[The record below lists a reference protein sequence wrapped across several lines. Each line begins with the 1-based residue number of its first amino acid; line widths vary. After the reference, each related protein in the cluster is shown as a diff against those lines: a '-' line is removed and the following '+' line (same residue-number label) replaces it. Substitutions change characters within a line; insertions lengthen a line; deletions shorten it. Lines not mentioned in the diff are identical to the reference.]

1 MEEDIENKIM
11 YYKPVDWNV
20 NIIDKNL
27 KMKSSRSANPDFYYD
42 RFLRNHLLQ
51 YSGSQL
57 ISIDPDICSITT
69 SPPDIIEIA
78 EKRKNSLNSPNS
90 SGLEFSVPTSDVPY
104 LNIKTTYNLV
114 TKTGDKVYDYLEKNY
129 DKDECMERILI
140 PFLKKE
146 KKIDT
151 YDQEFLCTLIEWWR
165 KNILDTNITNTTCR
179 ILHSKAKEPS
189 SFLYTFS
196 NLSGAEELSLE
207 ETLYLANLTLSLAN
221 PFVTFINKG
230 LPIYNSD
237 DKDLGIVIQTAPLKR
252 EANLTLEIKNHL
264 YSKEN
269 FSSIKTYISY
279 LKKLQLPT
287 MNYIKNILLARS
299 NREITNEE
307 INELL
312 DSYISLSKVLC
323 KRVEI
328 EKAKHISIEELKMY
342 MEILYEK
349 IYREKL
355 YSNEE
360 LTDYSDV
367 LGSYQDIS
375 YKTFKEMYKNTST
388 IKKEKRKVKKN

>member
-1 MEEDIENKIM
+1 MEEDILKNIKDYIVKYPEDKDAENEIM

-27 KMKSSRSANPDFYYD
+27 KMKSSRNEIPDFYYD
-42 RFLRNHLLQ
+42 RFLRNHLLRH
-51 YSGSQL
+51 SGSQL

-69 SPPDIIEIA
+69 SPSDIIEIA
-78 EKRKNSLNSPNS
+78 EKRKNSLNSPNL
-90 SGLEFSVPTSDVPY
+90 SGLEFSITTSDVPY
-104 LNIKTTYNLV
+104 LNITSTNNLV
-114 TKTGDKVYDYLEKNY
+114 TESGDKVYDYLEKNY

-151 YDQEFLCTLIEWWR
+151 YDQEFICTLIEWWR

-179 ILHSKAKEPS
+179 ILHSKAKEPAY
-189 SFLYTFS
+189 FLDTFS
-196 NLSGAEELSLE
+196 NLSEAEELSLE
-207 ETLYLANLTLSLAN
+207 EILYLANLTLSLAN
-221 PFVTFINKG
+221 PFVTFINKS

-237 DKDLGIVIQTAPLKR
+237 NKDLGIVIQTAPLKSD
-252 EANLTLEIKNHL
+252 ANLTLEIKDHL

-269 FSSIKTYISY
+269 FLSIKTYISY
-279 LKKLQLPT
+279 LEELQLPA
-287 MNYIKNILLARS
+287 MNYIKSILLARS
-299 NREITNEE
+299 NRETTNEE

-312 DSYISLSKVLC
+312 YSYISLSKVLG
-323 KRVEI
+323 KRVEK
-328 EKAKHISIEELKMY
+328 EKEKHISIEELKMS

-355 YSNEE
+355 YSKEE

-367 LGSYQDIS
+367 L
-375 YKTFKEMYKNTST
+375 
-388 IKKEKRKVKKN
+388 